1 MVTNGTTHPDGDQY
15 LLFWEILNEAVVA
28 MGFQSLYMKMKL
40 PKYLLLAA
48 TRMCEILGKIL
59 GITMKLNG
67 FNVIVLTMHP
77 WFDIAAAQQDLQYAP
92 IIDFRVGWDETLEWF
107 KTNWLTKQRA
117 NSGEILGIA
126 TSTKD
131 KIDFQNR
138 SAKKIR

>member
-1 MVTNGTTHPDGDQY
+1 
-15 LLFWEILNEAVVA
+15 
-28 MGFQSLYMKMKL
+28 MKL

-59 GITMKLNG
+59 GITMKPNG
-67 FNVIVLTMHP
+67 FNFIVLTMHP
-77 WFDIAAAQQDLQYAP
+77 WFDIAAAQQDLHYAP

-117 NSGEILGIA
+117 NSGGILGIA
-126 TSTKD
+126 TSTQD
-131 KIDFQNR
+131 KIDIQDR